1 MVLQVVWK
9 MKVRQ
14 SLKFCVLVGTRP
26 EIIKMSSIIRFL
38 EKKNRDFFI
47 LHTGQ
52 HYSINMD
59 RIFFDEL
66 ELPQPKHNLEV
77 GEAGSGS
84 HAKQT
89 ALMLERIE
97 SVLLEEKPD
106 VLLVQGDTNT
116 VLAGALAASKIGVKV
131 CHVEAGLRSYDRK
144 MPEEINRVMADHL
157 SDLLF
162 APTNKSANIL
172 LMENVKK
179 EKIFVTGNTIVDAV
193 LQNLKI
199 SEKKKS
205 PLEKLGLEMKKYVL
219 VTAHRQENVDSRKKL
234 ESIISGLKKI
244 AVKHNLKVVYPVH
257 PRTKNMIKKF
267 RIRIPKELF
276 FIEPVGYLDFLQ
288 LEKHAKVILTDSGGL
303 QEEAC
308 ILNVPC
314 ITLRENTERPETLE
328 SGANILVG
336 TDSSSILN
344 GLERMIMYGK
354 NWKNPFG
361 DGKSGERII
370 KIIEEEQKKWKK
382 S

>member
-1 MVLQVVWK
+1 
-9 MKVRQ
+9 MKVCQ

-344 GLERMIMYGK
+344 GFERMIMYGK